1 MNELNEIIKD
11 LEWHMGFL
19 IKHDMLS
26 DDLERKNQAKGSI
39 AAFGY
44 CIAQLNEILLGVKL
58 S

>member
-1 MNELNEIIKD
+1 MTELEEIIKD

-26 DDLERKNQAKGSI
+26 DDLERKNQAKGAI

-44 CIAQLNEILLGVKL
+44 CIAQLNEILVGSKV
-58 S
+58 